1 MFGLVF
7 QTIVVAVRAVPHS
20 FGFAA
25 PVIIL
30 SAFFAGAYWEFT
42 PPPFV
47 ALLAVICSLVLVP
60 PYLSAA
66 LDVMLSPESPPT
78 FKSAFSWHRHQ
89 IDFFIF
95 TVGSLLFL
103 GILIGALGDIARD
116 LHQVSQEL
124 EAEVAAEQVA
134 EHEKFGYTQGG
145 TLIAL
150 FGSRLF
156 AGAALL
162 MAILAWN
169 YFFRTAI
176 KMPGHVDGYDINTE
190 EAMSLTRHYS
200 TQIMA
205 VSLLINVGM
214 LSFLFAVLPWG
225 AAQWWMQAIMFGVI
239 IWLFIHINMAMLV
252 AMYWQYTEGYNKRP
266 LRSF

>member
-1 MFGLVF
+1 MFRLIF
-7 QTIVVAVRAVPHS
+7 RTIVIAVRAVPHS

-25 PVIIL
+25 PVMIL
-30 SAFFAGAYWEFT
+30 SAFFVGAYWEFS
-42 PPPFV
+42 PPPFM
-47 ALLAVICSLVLVP
+47 ALLAVICALLFVP

-89 IDFFIF
+89 IDFFVF
-95 TVGSLLFL
+95 TVGSLFFF

-116 LHQVSQEL
+116 LYQVSQEL
-124 EAEVAAEQVA
+124 EAEVTAEEA
-134 EHEKFGYTQGG
+134 KGHDKFGYTKGG

-156 AGAALL
+156 AGVALL

-190 EAMSLTRHYS
+190 EAMSLTKHYS

-205 VSLLINVGM
+205 VSLFINVGM

-225 AAQWWMQAIMFGVI
+225 AAQWWMQALMFGVI
-239 IWLFIHINMAMLV
+239 IWLFVHINMAMLV